1 MKKPLSKKPTAKK
14 PSSKTLGGYR
24 NPKPSSSKTKK
35 EDPKVVAL
43 DLGCG
48 QMKSTVKFF
57 TENLQITP
65 DEVIGVD
72 IAPCDGVDVIHDLTK
87 FPYPFK
93 NESVDAIFSSH
104 FVEHLDGT
112 ERIKFFN
119 ECYRILK
126 PGGKMRLLHP
136 YYKSVRAVQ
145 DPTHK
150 WPPIAENSYLYWDK
164 NWREANKLDHY
175 PINCDFEFSIYYTW
189 QDTSVANRSEE
200 TRTFFVD
207 KYWNVVA
214 DMLVDL
220 KKR

>member
-1 MKKPLSKKPTAKK
+1 MKST
-14 PSSKTLGGYR
+14 
-24 NPKPSSSKTKK
+24 KTKK
-35 EDPKVVAL
+35 AAKPVKKEKTPQVVAI

-48 QMKSTVKFF
+48 QRKMTPEYFQ
-57 TENLQITP
+57 EYLQLTP
-65 DEVIGVD
+65 DKVIGVD
-72 IAPCDGVDVIHDLTK
+72 IVKCDDVDKVHDLTK

-93 NESVDAIFSSH
+93 DESADAIFASH

-112 ERIKFFN
+112 ERMKFFD

-150 WPPIAENSYLYWDK
+150 WPPIAENSYLYWNK
-164 NWREANKLDHY
+164 KWRVENKLDHY
-175 PINCDFEFSIYYTW
+175 PIKCDFDFNVYYVW
-189 QDTSVANRSEE
+189 QDGTVANKNEE
-200 TRTFFVD
+200 TRSFYID

-214 DMLVDL
+214 DLMVDL
-220 KKR
+220 VKK

>member
-1 MKKPLSKKPTAKK
+1 MKKS
-14 PSSKTLGGYR
+14 
-24 NPKPSSSKTKK
+24 TKK
-35 EDPKVVAL
+35 ETKTKAKKDLIIAV

-48 QMKSTVKFF
+48 QRKATKEYFEENMKIS
-57 TENLQITP
+57 P
-65 DEVIGVD
+65 DKIIGVD
-72 IAPCDGVDVIHDLTK
+72 IAKCDDADVIHDLTK

-93 NESVDAIFSSH
+93 DESVDAIYASH

-112 ERIKFFN
+112 ERMKFFN

-126 PGGKMRLLHP
+126 PGGIMRLLHP

-150 WPPIAENSYLYWDK
+150 WPPISENSYFYWDK
-164 NWREANKLDHY
+164 SWREANKLDHY
-175 PINCDFEFSIYYTW
+175 PIDCDFEFNIYYLW
-189 QDTSVANRSEE
+189 QDMTVANKSEE
-200 TRTFFVD
+200 TRAFNID

-220 KKR
+220 KKK

>member
-1 MKKPLSKKPTAKK
+1 MKKS
-14 PSSKTLGGYR
+14 
-24 NPKPSSSKTKK
+24 TKK
-35 EDPKVVAL
+35 ETKTKAKKDLIIAV

-48 QMKSTVKFF
+48 QRKATKEYFEENMKIS
-57 TENLQITP
+57 P
-65 DEVIGVD
+65 DKVIGVD
-72 IAPCDGVDVIHDLTK
+72 IAKCEDADVIHDLTK

-93 NESVDAIFSSH
+93 DESVDAIYASH
-104 FVEHLDGT
+104 FVEHLDGI
-112 ERIKFFN
+112 ERMKFFN

-126 PGGKMRLLHP
+126 PNGIMRLLHP

-150 WPPIAENSYLYWDK
+150 WPPISENSYFYWDK
-164 NWREANKLDHY
+164 SWREANKLDHY
-175 PINCDFEFSIYYTW
+175 PIHCDFEFNIYYLW
-189 QDTSVANRSEE
+189 QDMTVANKSEE
-200 TRTFFVD
+200 TRVFNID

>member
-1 MKKPLSKKPTAKK
+1 MKKSTKKTNEKPAKK
-14 PSSKTLGGYR
+14 AKS
-24 NPKPSSSKTKK
+24 
-35 EDPKVVAL
+35 EQIVAV

-48 QMKSTVKFF
+48 QQKATVQYFSENMK
-57 TENLQITP
+57 ITP
-65 DEVIGVD
+65 DKVIGVD
-72 IAPCDGVDVIHDLTK
+72 IAKEPGVDIVHDLTK

-93 NESVDAIFSSH
+93 DESVDAIYASH
-104 FVEHLDGT
+104 FVEHLDGI

-126 PGGKMRLLHP
+126 PQGIMRLLHP

-150 WPPIAENSYLYWDK
+150 WPPISENSYFYWDK
-164 NWREANKLDHY
+164 NWREMNKLDHY
-175 PINCDFEFSIYYTW
+175 PINCDFEFNIYYIW
-189 QDTSVANRSEE
+189 QDQTVANKSDE
-200 TRTFFVD
+200 TRAFNID

>member
-1 MKKPLSKKPTAKK
+1 MKKSTKKET
-14 PSSKTLGGYR
+14 
-24 NPKPSSSKTKK
+24 KTKK
-35 EDPKVVAL
+35 EHVVAV

-48 QMKSTVKFF
+48 QIKATKQFFEENMKVV
-57 TENLQITP
+57 P
-65 DEVIGVD
+65 DKVVGVD
-72 IAPCDGVDVIHDLTK
+72 IAKCEGVDIIHDLTK

-93 NESVDAIFSSH
+93 DESVDAIYSSH
-104 FVEHLDGT
+104 FVEHLDGI

-126 PGGKMRLLHP
+126 PEGKMRLTHP

-150 WPPIAENSYLYWDK
+150 WPPISENSYFYWDK
-164 NWREANKLDHY
+164 KWREANKLDHY
-175 PINCDFEFSIYYTW
+175 PIDCDFEFNIYYVW
-189 QDTSVANRSEE
+189 QDPTIANKSEE
-200 TRTFFVD
+200 TRMFNID

-214 DMLVDL
+214 DMMVDL

>member
-1 MKKPLSKKPTAKK
+1 MKKSTKKQTKTKAKK
-14 PSSKTLGGYR
+14 DL
-24 NPKPSSSKTKK
+24 
-35 EDPKVVAL
+35 VIAV

-48 QMKSTVKFF
+48 QRKATKEYFEENMKIS
-57 TENLQITP
+57 P
-65 DEVIGVD
+65 DKVIGVD
-72 IAPCDGVDVIHDLTK
+72 IAKCEDADVIHDLTK

-93 NESVDAIFSSH
+93 DESVDAIYASH
-104 FVEHLDGT
+104 FVEHLDGI
-112 ERIKFFN
+112 ERMKFFN

-126 PGGKMRLLHP
+126 PNGIMRLLHP

-150 WPPIAENSYLYWDK
+150 WPPISENSYFYWDK

-175 PINCDFEFSIYYTW
+175 PIDCDFEFNIYYLW
-189 QDTSVANRSEE
+189 QDVTVANKSEE
-200 TRTFFVD
+200 TRAFNID

-214 DMLVDL
+214 DMMVDL

>member
-1 MKKPLSKKPTAKK
+1 MKKS
-14 PSSKTLGGYR
+14 
-24 NPKPSSSKTKK
+24 TKK
-35 EDPKVVAL
+35 ETKTKAKKDLIIAV

-48 QMKSTVKFF
+48 QRKATKEYFEENMKIS
-57 TENLQITP
+57 P
-65 DEVIGVD
+65 DKIIGVD
-72 IAPCDGVDVIHDLTK
+72 IAKCDDADVIHDLTK

-93 NESVDAIFSSH
+93 DESVDAIYASH

-112 ERIKFFN
+112 ERMKFFN

-126 PGGKMRLLHP
+126 PGGIMRLLHP

-150 WPPIAENSYLYWDK
+150 WPPISENSYFYWDK
-164 NWREANKLDHY
+164 SWREANKLDHY
-175 PINCDFEFSIYYTW
+175 PIDCDFEFNIYYLW
-189 QDTSVANRSEE
+189 QDMTVANKSEE
-200 TRTFFVD
+200 TRAFNID